1 MPALSDVINRVSVTV
16 AGNRR
21 NIEVDGVDGL
31 GGPAAP
37 ADVAVPGMVLAAAGI
52 AQDQLN
58 PCSVSHTPHLRGI
71 DEDDVALVLTELVT
85 NAVEHARSP
94 LTVTVGLLSP
104 HRYGRRRQR
113 QRVHV
118 VRC

>member
-37 ADVAVPGMVLAAAGI
+37 ADVAVLGMVLAAAGI

-58 PCSVSHTPHLRGI
+58 PCSVSHTPHLRG
-71 DEDDVALVLTELVT
+71 
-85 NAVEHARSP
+85 
-94 LTVTVGLLSP
+94 
-104 HRYGRRRQR
+104 
-113 QRVHV
+113 
-118 VRC
+118 